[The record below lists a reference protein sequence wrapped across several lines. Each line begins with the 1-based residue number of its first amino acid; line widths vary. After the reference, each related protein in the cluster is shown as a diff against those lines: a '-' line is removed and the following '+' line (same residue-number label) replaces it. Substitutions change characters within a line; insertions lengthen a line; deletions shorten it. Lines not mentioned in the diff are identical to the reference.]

1 MCRKWFSSEFTR
13 DSAIKLKPTGW
24 LCIVTI
30 LIHKSRKTLAI
41 KWPNIYND
49 NLASQITRDFSF
61 LPIQYERLRICR
73 QSRCK
78 LETKIKRLQWNL
90 GENFDPL
97 RIFWQQKG
105 HNMNIYNKRL
115 YGSIFCLLINSKYS
129 PNWFLCWKLYNVM
142 HHTEFRHNSW
152 KHYNHEYFNALMV
165 FYTWFMKYEID
176 ILIKNLIYWSWWHF
190 VLLRLHNFRFIRAQ
204 YDQDK
209 NHHSSFLVMH
219 QWV

>member
-1 MCRKWFSSEFTR
+1 MKPRW
-13 DSAIKLKPTGW
+13 KLW
-24 LCIVTI
+24 SFENI
-30 LIHKSRKTLAI
+30 LT
-41 KWPNIYND
+41 
-49 NLASQITRDFSF
+49 
-61 LPIQYERLRICR
+61 
-73 QSRCK
+73 
-78 LETKIKRLQWNL
+78 TKRTQHEYL
-90 GENFDPL
+90 
-97 RIFWQQKG
+97 QQKTE
-105 HNMNIYNKRL
+105 RL

-142 HHTEFRHNSW
+142 YHTEFRHNSW